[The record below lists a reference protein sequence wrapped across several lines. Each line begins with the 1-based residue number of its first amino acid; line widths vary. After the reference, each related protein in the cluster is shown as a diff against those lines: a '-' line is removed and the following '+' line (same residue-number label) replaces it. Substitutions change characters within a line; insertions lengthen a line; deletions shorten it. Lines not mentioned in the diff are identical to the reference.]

1 MPVSRSPRF
10 ALLLLLAALCALIAP
25 SAALAAPSV
34 LSISG
39 GISDNY
45 KARYNADPS
54 QPERRTWLSMD
65 AIVADGVTW
74 APAAPGT
81 DHATSSAL
89 TLNGSD
95 GRTATLTLGVQRGS
109 LGLTVLRTDRPSATV
124 DHVRWGVL
132 TTINDPDA
140 LAAQSAL
147 VQLTMTV
154 GGATLATGI
163 VEYRHEPA
171 FDGLTPSHIE
181 YNGPRG
187 RWYIGGTPLRTDWE
201 PAAPVTAPPAIN
213 PSAKPRI
220 VKLTMPAR
228 TSNRR
233 VPIKV
238 SGRGVGPKIT
248 SIRFRVGAARWSKWQ
263 RVAASYRL
271 TLPARNARWT
281 VGVQLRD
288 ANGAMS
294 AVVSRGVR
302 CSCG

>member
-1 MPVSRSPRF
+1 MPAPRR
-10 ALLLLLAALCALIAP
+10 LPWLLLLAALCALVAP
-25 SAALAAPSV
+25 AAASAAPSV
-34 LSISG
+34 LAISG

-54 QPERRTWLSMD
+54 QLERRTWLSMD
-65 AIVADGVTW
+65 SIVADGATW
-74 APAAPGT
+74 TPSVPGT
-81 DHATSSAL
+81 DHATSSTL

-95 GRTATLTLGVQRGS
+95 GRAATLSLAVLRGS
-109 LGLTVLRTDRPSATV
+109 LGLTVLRADRPTATV

-154 GGATLATGI
+154 GGATLATGV

-171 FDGLTPSHIE
+171 FDGLTASHIE
-181 YNGPRG
+181 YRGPRG
-187 RWYIGGTPLRTDWE
+187 RWYIGGAALRTDWE
-201 PAAPVTAPPAIN
+201 PAAATTAPPATN

-228 TSNRR
+228 TSRRR
-233 VPIKV
+233 VPVQV

-248 SIRFRVGAARWSKWQ
+248 SIRFRVGAARWSTWQ

-288 ANGAMS
+288 AGGAMS
-294 AVVSRGVR
+294 AVVSRAVR